1 MNTPIKTSYHTTEPL
16 TGMRRKDVIR
26 YINMK
31 LASMGQPIFEG
42 NLSDKEDSLTEQ
54 EFINLA
60 ESLLNNYKEKMR
72 LLSKSVINPVDKRI
86 QDFLDAYLSDVKF
99 DKNIRIPFDSF
110 VLDKPGIG
118 REVSLPPDKNEYT
131 TPYYSSYRIRQGI
144 LHNPVHDRR
153 TTKGSFH
160 IAEGGLPIPT
170 DKKAVPKTAFVHLL
184 HAALNPPEDF
194 MVLPFTA
201 SQQGKAKVFTSL
213 MLRPAV
219 SPEVKGVSKRK
230 SLEVRFFAP
239 GMFVSNLDFVES
251 IFGNAGDP
259 YLYKNDAALN
269 PQNWSGHTGCIIL
282 APHLTKLRKKDIGLP
297 SWKDASERMRRDGM
311 CWKDE
316 NELYNDG
323 VAFKLTCRDHNG
335 VVVTLIADN
344 YFGYSK
350 KEVKTQISYS
360 ANLHGNCEEEHAGG
374 TLAFSRRNLGN
385 FFDAS
390 NLQKRFP
397 NAYTFE
403 DIKSHYASM
412 MHVHKDN
419 FGVDNYYPKVVYL
432 PENAKI
438 DLYKSSITWDFKRKP
453 RTLKLLKDYHYVLP
467 CGFKVHMEKHP
478 FAPDWRLVV
487 THAEGSFLH
496 KPSTVSGGGKS
507 EISKSLLNAII
518 YGSFH
523 IDDVDKDFEMAQ
535 QVIEFD
541 YSKRWKDPSV
551 QKKDKRSL
559 MDPNRTLGSVIKLL
573 TPYIKYTN
581 EYNDFVRSIPDH
593 VKALVLYLK
602 RLSLTSEGRRDL
614 KENFSVDIVNGRK
627 GHVLM
632 YNNRK
637 LITSYLRVGFG
648 DNDEWN
654 VFSLRPDFIAAAKVQ
669 MEDDISASITVPA
682 SQLEYK
688 RPNLPNKSVKLV
700 ENCEYLFFQRPDEA
714 INKGY
719 DKQAEADLSQLNNF
733 TTNYQPLT
741 PKDGKEIIEEAI
753 EFDKFTQPIKDLIK
767 KGAKDEKDYYFI
779 SPSHPR
785 KLDDGSISENPRYLQ
800 TRPEFNN
807 PADGYLAH
815 VGVRFAR
822 KIPLDKPTQF
832 PVNDVLPGRRNNP
845 SNRAK
850 GIRPL
855 SVYAPIH
862 YQELPELFM
871 DFICS
876 LTGKSPSTTGAGSEG
891 ALTKGPF
898 NMLVPTT
905 DLNNAL
911 LSFILT
917 GYNAFSTAAGH
928 IGPHKRFDHDISI
941 LIPEIWCR
949 LDIHEKQPEH
959 MMKEGVLEK
968 IADFEY
974 NGEKILASR
983 LGYRINEAFAF
994 KYLGRVFEE
1003 PMSILTEQVLR
1014 PEKQSMEDYV
1024 DGIKNICEAQKKV
1037 ALNYFD
1043 DNSVEAA
1050 IPPLKALLHIMA
1062 FGHYE
1067 NKSISDSE
1075 VRKLFQREYVLNS
1088 KWYKERLQ
1096 LKQKKDIDLWTRHI
1110 GYIEN
1115 FLGDDINTPISEEL
1129 ALNDKLKQAE
1139 AELKRVQSSQYLESL
1154 IGTIGADPLFKG

>member
-86 QDFLDAYLSDVKF
+86 QDFLDAYLSDIKF

-118 REVSLPPDKNEYT
+118 REVSLPPDKNEYA

-170 DKKAVPKTAFVHLL
+170 DKIAVPKNAFAHLL
-184 HAALNPPEDF
+184 FAALNPPDDF

-201 SQQGKAKVFTSL
+201 FQQKKAKVFTSL

-323 VAFKLTCRDHNG
+323 VAFKLTCRDHSG

-350 KEVKTQISYS
+350 KEVKTQISYA

-438 DLYKSSITWDFKRKP
+438 DLYKSSITWDFKGKP

-541 YSKRWKDPSV
+541 YTKRWKDPSV

-602 RLSLTSEGRRDL
+602 RLSLTSEGRKEL

-753 EFDKFTQPIKDLIK
+753 EFDKFTQPIKELIT

-785 KLDDGSISENPRYLQ
+785 KLDDGSISQNPRYLQ

-862 YQELPELFM
+862 YQQLPELFM

-968 IADFEY
+968 IEDFEY

-1003 PMSILTEQVLR
+1003 PMSIFTEQVLR

-1062 FGHYE
+1062 FGQYE

-1075 VRKLFQREYVLNS
+1075 VRMLFQREYVVNS

-1096 LKQKKDIDLWTRHI
+1096 LKQQKEIDLWTRHI
-1110 GYIEN
+1110 NYIEN
-1115 FLGDDINTPISEEL
+1115 FLSDDINTPISEEL
-1129 ALNDKLKQAE
+1129 ALNDKLKQAK